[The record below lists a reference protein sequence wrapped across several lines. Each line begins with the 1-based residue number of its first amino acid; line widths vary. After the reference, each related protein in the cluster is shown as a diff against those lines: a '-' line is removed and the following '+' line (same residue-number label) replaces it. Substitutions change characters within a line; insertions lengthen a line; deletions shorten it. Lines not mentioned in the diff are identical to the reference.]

1 MAEAK
6 AGNLLLAPG
15 EVVGCLGR
23 VWDDAPGDD
32 GDDYGGKAFDEEEET
47 PRGDGAEV
55 ADLYN
60 EPCQRGC
67 EACREGCG

>member
-6 AGNLLLAPG
+6 AGNLLLALG
-15 EVVGCLGR
+15 EVTGCLGR

-32 GDDYGGKAFDEEEET
+32 GDDYRGKTFDEEEET
-47 PRGDGAEV
+47 PRGDGAELTN
-55 ADLYN
+55 LYN

-67 EACREGCG
+67 EACCERRG